1 MAEVAVD
8 AVEEVV
14 AEVVVAKVVPE
25 AAAEVVAEVVAED
38 LGEGV
43 EGLTE
48 NSSGANCVRHG
59 GNQISEETHTIKRH
73 PRDEVMEQ
81 YTTLENGMNSPR
93 FLATLSPTSRSP
105 LKERA

>member
-48 NSSGANCVRHG
+48 NSSGAPLRPSRRQSHLR
-59 GNQISEETHTIKRH
+59 GNAYDQK
-73 PRDEVMEQ
+73 
-81 YTTLENGMNSPR
+81 
-93 FLATLSPTSRSP
+93 TSLR
-105 LKERA
+105 